1 MHRHEGNGGDVWTL
15 DTVRGTMSKL
25 TFDASQENIMP
36 IWSPDAASIVFASR
50 RNDKWGLYRK
60 RSDGTGADE
69 LLFESDLVKYPWS
82 WSPDGK
88 FIVFGMTDPKS
99 VQDLWLLPLS
109 DRKPT
114 PLLNSPYTEM
124 FAQISPDGRWLAYA
138 SNETGRSEIYVKP
151 FPSGDGKW
159 QLSTNGGVFPRWRQ
173 DGREVFIETT
183 GGGRLESV
191 AVNGSGA
198 TFEAGVAGGLFD
210 ARQPA
215 SSPAGHMG
223 QFHVYAVSPDGQRF
237 LIPRPLADL
246 EGTTLYSPITVIL
259 NWTALLT
266 GTK

>member
-124 FAQISPDGRWLAYA
+124 FAAHHRDLELDRAVDRNKVISIQDYL
-138 SNETGRSEIYVKP
+138 TEIRHNGV
-151 FPSGDGKW
+151 
-159 QLSTNGGVFPRWRQ
+159 STLLHACPAHA
-173 DGREVFIETT
+173 REVNCPYEIRNAQSALRRQAHRARRTVRNSCEC
-183 GGGRLESV
+183 
-191 AVNGSGA
+191 AIGSYC
-198 TFEAGVAGGLFD
+198 
-210 ARQPA
+210 ARPWN
-215 SSPAGHMG
+215 S
-223 QFHVYAVSPDGQRF
+223 
-237 LIPRPLADL
+237 
-246 EGTTLYSPITVIL
+246 
-259 NWTALLT
+259 
-266 GTK
+266 